1 MTSQYETAHANAISK
16 WTSRSLSFL
25 SRGARHSKS
34 IKWCPKLAF
43 KFPNDLIHK
52 NRFQFPNGSPVET
65 LIASFPN
72 PKMWK
77 RHIPY
82 QKRWKCHMS
91 QGQVPAEGVDP
102 DSGSSG
108 GSCGAGLSVGIA
120 SWRSNKSHA
129 VWKRRTASVTMLN
142 GSRCNSVSKKSRIQS
157 LRITREAIANRRSLA
172 CSRHP
177 GRNNAD
183 NFRATGG
190 VSICKGVSALCSG
203 HQRCSKRNN
212 ELLVICHIL

>member
-1 MTSQYETAHANAISK
+1 MQSQSGHHVHSPFCHVGQDIRNPSSDAQNWHSSFQTISFTK
-16 WTSRSLSFL
+16 IVFSFQMGL
-25 SRGARHSKS
+25 QLRHS
-34 IKWCPKLAF
+34 L
-43 KFPNDLIHK
+43 HH
-52 NRFQFPNGSPVET
+52 FQIQRCESATSP
-65 LIASFPN
+65 
-72 PKMWK
+72 
-77 RHIPY
+77 
-82 QKRWKCHMS
+82 CHTS

-102 DSGSSG
+102 DGGSSR
-108 GSCGAGLSVGIA
+108 GSRGAGLSVGIA
-120 SWRSNKSHA
+120 SWRSNKSQA
-129 VWKRRTASVTMLN
+129 VWKMRTASVTMLN
-142 GSRCNSVSKKSRIQS
+142 GSRCNSVLKKSRIQS

-203 HQRCSKRNN
+203 HQRCSKRNS